1 MEWEHIA
8 LIIVTVL
15 LLVAGGYI
23 KRLIDELHDLISV
36 TKDALADREITPKEL
51 ANIFKEA
58 KDVGEVIKDIA
69 KIINIKNK

>member
-1 MEWEHIA
+1 MEWELVA
-8 LIIVTVL
+8 LIVVTVL

-36 TKDALADREITPKEL
+36 TKDALADGEITPKEL

-58 KDVGEVIKDIA
+58 KDVKDVVASILQRIA
-69 KIINIKNK
+69 RK